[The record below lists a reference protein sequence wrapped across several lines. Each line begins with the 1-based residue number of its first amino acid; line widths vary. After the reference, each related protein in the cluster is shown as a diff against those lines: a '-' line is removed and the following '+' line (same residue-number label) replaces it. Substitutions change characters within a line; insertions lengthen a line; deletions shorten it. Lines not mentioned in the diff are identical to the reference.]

1 VLSLTADLAIFE
13 DAASEP
19 VSTLEALNDI
29 ADTVEAI
36 VLNLASGPEREAYL
50 ALVDEYEAI
59 AETLPDDPV
68 LRSAEQNV
76 QILELAQ
83 RMEDIF
89 EAILRGC
96 PGDIRA
102 LHGAVHAA
110 IDAETARAVGRSGA
124 IAS

>member
-1 VLSLTADLAIFE
+1 LTADLSMFE
-13 DAASEP
+13 DAASESI
-19 VSTLEALNDI
+19 STLEALNDI

-36 VLNLASGPEREAYL
+36 VLNFAGEPERDAYL
-50 ALVDEYEAI
+50 ALADEYEAF
-59 AETLPDDPV
+59 AETLLDEPV

-96 PGDIRA
+96 PSHIRA
-102 LHGAVHAA
+102 LHEAVQEA
-110 IDAETARAVGRSGA
+110 IDAETSRA
-124 IAS
+124 